1 MDHYRKDGLKI
12 GVIGL
17 HGAFAFYDTVA
28 AKAREGVEARDE
40 IKYLNKA
47 LAELKGKVDI
57 TVLLIHEGVPRV
69 NQALVVKMW
78 SGYYRQI
85 LRQLKK

>member
-47 LAELKGKVDI
+47 LAELK
-57 TVLLIHEGVPRV
+57 
-69 NQALVVKMW
+69 VK
-78 SGYYRQI
+78 ST
-85 LRQLKK
+85 